1 MKTKLSKRESKISV
15 IHIILGSGA
24 GLIASPLAMRI
35 CLDMKQPFQYTFNEL
50 YWSSIITGFIL
61 IVAGLIWL
69 RRYLK
74 NNIGGKQ

>member
-15 IHIILGSGA
+15 IHIILGSGT

-35 CLDMKQPFQYTFNEL
+35 CLDMKQPFQHTFNEL

-74 NNIGGKQ
+74 NNMEK